1 MTSQSMYASQSKS
14 LESNTLLSVE
24 EIEEKIQQLITENT
38 GLRSMCSYYFF
49 RLKFLLHFITPL
61 LTYQIHYSRITPI

>member
-38 GLRSMCSYYFF
+38 GLRSM
-49 RLKFLLHFITPL
+49 FLLFLPFKICVTHFIIPL
-61 LTYQIHYSRITPI
+61 LTSQIHYSRITPI